1 MWIYPVI
8 ALKVIVHIFLIFF
21 KAENG
26 NKRSVFGAFWL
37 EISPANCGDAAAAGE
52 EADQL
57 NCFEHSPQ
65 NPSHAAIS
73 TFSPDF
79 TEFPPELFEISQFLV
94 PSLFSRAWGENQE
107 RSGTYER
114 AAGVLN
120 WTRAIEGPCRKAWTA
135 QSVLFHPP
143 PPDLPTTLCRQLGR
157 LRATLGL
164 SEHSGGVGSD
174 FSNNVELGAIQNEIW
189 FLKWKCLEFQ
199 FVDTKMLLLSK
210 STQSGNSA
218 ASHLKINW
226 VFQYKFCKHHNC
238 SN

>member
-1 MWIYPVI
+1 M
-8 ALKVIVHIFLIFF
+8 ATK
-21 KAENG
+21 G
-26 NKRSVFGAFWL
+26 
-37 EISPANCGDAAAAGE
+37 
-52 EADQL
+52 
-57 NCFEHSPQ
+57 
-65 NPSHAAIS
+65 
-73 TFSPDF
+73 
-79 TEFPPELFEISQFLV
+79 QFLV
-94 PSLFSRAWGENQE
+94 LSDLRFLPPIVETRQPLGRRRTNLTALNTHPRTQAMVQFQLSLQILQNFPLNYLRFHSFWFPLCFLGREVKTRKGVVHMKEQQVSWTGRELLRVRVEKPELPSPCFS
-107 RSGTYER
+107 T
-114 AAGVLN
+114 
-120 WTRAIEGPCRKAWTA
+120 T
-135 QSVLFHPP
+135 PP

-210 STQSGNSA
+210 STQLGNSA

>member
-65 NPSHAAIS
+65 NPSHGAIS

-79 TEFPPELFEISQFLV
+79 TEFPLNYLIFHSFWFPLCFLGREVKTRKGVVHMKEQQVSWTGRELLRVRVEKPEL
-94 PSLFSRAWGENQE
+94 PSPCFS
-107 RSGTYER
+107 TT
-114 AAGVLN
+114 L
-120 WTRAIEGPCRKAWTA
+120 
-135 QSVLFHPP
+135 HPP
-143 PPDLPTTLCRQLGR
+143 IYPPHC
-157 LRATLGL
+157 
-164 SEHSGGVGSD
+164 
-174 FSNNVELGAIQNEIW
+174 
-189 FLKWKCLEFQ
+189 
-199 FVDTKMLLLSK
+199 VDSWA
-210 STQSGNSA
+210 G
-218 ASHLKINW
+218 
-226 VFQYKFCKHHNC
+226 
-238 SN
+238 

>member
-1 MWIYPVI
+1 M
-8 ALKVIVHIFLIFF
+8 ATK
-21 KAENG
+21 G
-26 NKRSVFGAFWL
+26 
-37 EISPANCGDAAAAGE
+37 
-52 EADQL
+52 
-57 NCFEHSPQ
+57 
-65 NPSHAAIS
+65 
-73 TFSPDF
+73 
-79 TEFPPELFEISQFLV
+79 QFLV
-94 PSLFSRAWGENQE
+94 LSDLRFLPPIVETRQPLGRRRTNLTALNTHPRTQAMVQFQLSLQILQNFPLNYLRFHSFWFPLFSRAWGENQE

-135 QSVLFHPP
+135 QSVLFHHPP

-210 STQSGNSA
+210 STQLGNSA